1 MATGADIHY
10 QSVAKDDAVGQCNL
24 HLTRSIHQNT
34 FLCSLLKK
42 QGWGKKKKKHLNS
55 STDPKNFKAP
65 D

>member
-1 MATGADIHY
+1 MATGVDTHY

-24 HLTRSIHQNT
+24 HLTRLIHQNT

-42 QGWGKKKKKHLNS
+42 QGWGKKKRLNS
-55 STDPKNFKAP
+55 STDSKSFKAP